1 MESEFVETFAFS
13 SDFEAKT
20 LHLAAFWPVLKSEC
34 YFKIDGHMLRNRV
47 QGEGPS
53 SAIYRKFKWTFDM
66 TYEEA
71 KSFDG
76 KPESVFMDMG
86 FLGIDKEMGERIN
99 KIVNDNWSEFY
110 DDVKGYYLENARDT
124 WVQIMHGWFAR
135 LSLEEAFD

>member
-1 MESEFVETFAFS
+1 
-13 SDFEAKT
+13 
-20 LHLAAFWPVLKSEC
+20 
-34 YFKIDGHMLRNRV
+34 
-47 QGEGPS
+47 
-53 SAIYRKFKWTFDM
+53 M

-71 KSFDG
+71 KRRNKTYVKPVTTSFDG

-99 KIVNDNWSEFY
+99 KIVNDNWSELY